1 MHRRRFALAG
11 LGVASLGLMSWLLLG
26 MATGS
31 ALGQVQASGA
41 VKVTIVSVTAGKPTE
56 LGFKLSRFS
65 ALPAGT
71 ITFEVKN
78 AGVSTHDFK
87 ICTSSTTS
95 LTRNSCVGK
104 ATKMLTSGQSATLTV
119 TLTKSGKYEYL
130 CTVPGHAGAGMKG
143 VLGIGVKVTPAA
155 SASAS
160 TASSSSPAGST
171 SSTGSSSSTSSSP
184 SSGGSTPGGGSTP
197 SECAAGQTIVQVN
210 AAGNGDGDED
220 DIGAPSDGDGCL

>member
-1 MHRRRFALAG
+1 
-11 LGVASLGLMSWLLLG
+11 

-31 ALGQVQASGA
+31 AVGQVQASGA

-160 TASSSSPAGST
+160 
-171 SSTGSSSSTSSSP
+171 SSSP
-184 SSGGSTPGGGSTP
+184 SGSTSTTASRPSSSPSTGGATP

-210 AAGNGDGDED
+210 AAGGGDADED
-220 DIGAPSDGDGCL
+220 DTGAPSDGDGCL